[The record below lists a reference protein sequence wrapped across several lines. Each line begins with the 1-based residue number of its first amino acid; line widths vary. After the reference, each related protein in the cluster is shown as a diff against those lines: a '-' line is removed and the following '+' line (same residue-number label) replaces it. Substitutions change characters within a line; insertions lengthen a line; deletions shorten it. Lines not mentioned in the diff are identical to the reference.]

1 MARTEKVLVIGAG
14 IAGLTLAIA
23 LRRVGIAVD
32 VVEIKSD
39 VREQPGV
46 GLSMQGNA
54 LAALGRLGLAAAVLR
69 HGVPGCYINL
79 RRPDGTI
86 LARQTIAPTGGPG
99 YPGTAGISRSRLHA
113 VLLDAA
119 TDAGA
124 APRLGTSFERIDDR
138 GDVVDVRFTDGSV
151 GHYDLVV
158 GADGLYSKVRGLL
171 FPDVKPRYL
180 GQAVWRAG
188 VKRSP
193 GNYTTELHL
202 GGPAGAVGL
211 CPISEDMA
219 YLYVVESAPAGAR
232 YPDDQ
237 LARIMGEK
245 VSAYPHAMV
254 QQAATQL
261 PGSTSISYR
270 PLEALLL
277 DGPWHRNR
285 VMVIGDGAHCGPPV
299 LAQGAAMAI
308 EDAVVLAELL
318 AQGGALA
325 QTLQVF
331 NARRLPRAAM
341 IVNNSVQLCEW
352 EVTHQATAQDVGRIM
367 TETQVMLCQPF

>member
-1 MARTEKVLVIGAG
+1 MSRTEKVLVIGAG

-23 LRRVGIAVD
+23 LRRAGMAVD
-32 VVEIKSD
+32 VVEIKPD

-54 LAALGRLGLAAAVLR
+54 LAALGRLGLAAPVLR

-79 RRPDGTI
+79 RRPDGAI
-86 LARQTIAPTGGPG
+86 LTRQKVALTGGPG
-99 YPGTAGISRSRLHA
+99 YPGTAGISRSRLHGI
-113 VLLDAA
+113 LLDAA
-119 TDAGA
+119 IEAGA
-124 APRLGTSFERIDDR
+124 APRLGVSFEHIDDH
-138 GDVVDVRFTDGSV
+138 GPAVDVRFTDGSS
-151 GHYDLVV
+151 GRYDLVV

-188 VKRSP
+188 VQRAP

-202 GGPAGAVGL
+202 GGPMGVVGL
-211 CPISEDMA
+211 CPISEDTA
-219 YLYVVESAPAGAR
+219 YLYVVESAPVGTR

-237 LARIMGEK
+237 LACIMGEK
-245 VSAYPHAMV
+245 VAAYPHAMV
-254 QQAATQL
+254 QQAAAQL
-261 PGSTSISYR
+261 PDSDSISFR

-285 VMVIGDGAHCGPPV
+285 VMVIGDAAHCGPPV
-299 LAQGAAMAI
+299 LAQGAAMGI
-308 EDAVVLAELL
+308 EDALVLAELL

-325 QTLQVF
+325 ETLQAF
-331 NARRLPRAAM
+331 SARRLPRAAM
-341 IVNNSVQLCEW
+341 IVKNSVQLCEW
-352 EVTHQATAQDVGRIM
+352 EVTHQATAQDVGRVL
-367 TETQVMLCQPF
+367 TETQTMLCQPF